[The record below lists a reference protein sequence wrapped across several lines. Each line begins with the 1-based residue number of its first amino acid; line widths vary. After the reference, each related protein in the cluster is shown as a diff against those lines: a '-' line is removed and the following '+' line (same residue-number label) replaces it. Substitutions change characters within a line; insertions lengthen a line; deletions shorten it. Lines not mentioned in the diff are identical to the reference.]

1 MPRYTRHEFQVGEWW
16 LSQRSGSPAWYAT
29 CYDSETQRTRRVSLG
44 TDDFEQ
50 ARQKLLERYL
60 EQHRPQNASAEAVAL
75 ADILLD
81 YYKSHG
87 SQARSAGSVRTSCA
101 YWVEFFGEAAVAEA
115 TKPPR
120 LEAFIA
126 HLAGQ
131 GFATAYIQRILG
143 VGKAAL
149 QRAWRRGEIA
159 GAPYIPGVKVDY
171 GEPLGRPLKIAEL
184 ARLLQEAPDH
194 LRLMLMIL
202 IGTACRPEAALELTG
217 AQLDFDDRLIDLN
230 PRGRAQTKKFRP
242 VVKMPD
248 ALATVLANAP
258 SGRLVTFQ
266 GRPVKKINKAWRG
279 MRQAAELDEEVN
291 PYSIRHTVAR
301 WMRQNGV
308 PAWEVAAQLGH
319 KSRDY
324 RTTEL
329 YAAFDPAYLEN
340 AVRAIDMLFE
350 KLRASCAPV
359 DEPLFRTVRQ
369 QSIEIEWKC
378 GAGDGIRTHDPNLGK
393 VVLYP

>member
-1 MPRYTRHEFQVGEWW
+1 MPRYTKHEFQVGEWW

-29 CYDSETQRTRRVSLG
+29 CYDSEAQRTRRVSLG

-50 ARQKLLERYL
+50 ARQRLLERYL
-60 EQHRPQNASAEAVAL
+60 EQHRPQNAPAEAVAL

-87 SQARSAGSVRTSCA
+87 SQARSAGSVRTSCG
-101 YWVEFFGEAAVAEA
+101 YWVDFFGEASVAEA

-126 HLAGQ
+126 HLTGQ
-131 GFATAYIQRILG
+131 EFATAYIQRILG

-159 GAPYIPGVKVDY
+159 GAPYIPSVKVAY

-184 ARLLQEAPDH
+184 ARLLCEAPDH

-217 AQLDFDDRLIDLN
+217 AQLDFEDRLIDLN

-248 ALATVLANAP
+248 ALASVLANAP

-279 MRQAAELDEEVN
+279 MRVAAELDDEVN

-319 KSRDY
+319 KTRDY
-324 RTTEL
+324 RTAEL
-329 YAAFDPAYLEN
+329 YAAFDPAYLQN
-340 AVRAIDMLFE
+340 AVRAIDLLFE
-350 KLRASCAPV
+350 RLRASFAPV
-359 DEPLFRTVRQ
+359 DEPLFRAVYRQ
-369 QSIEIEWKC
+369 RVEIDWKF
-378 GAGDGIRTHDPNLGK
+378 GAGEGIRTPDPNLGK

>member
-1 MPRYTRHEFQVGEWW
+1 MPRYTKHSFQIGEWW

-29 CYDSETQRTRRVSLG
+29 FYDAAAKRTRRVSLG

-60 EQHRPQNASAEAVAL
+60 EEHRPQNAPAETVAL
-75 ADILLD
+75 ADIVLD
-81 YYKSHG
+81 YYKAHG
-87 SQARSAGSVRTSCA
+87 AQTRSAGSIRTSCG
-101 YWVEFFGEAAVAEA
+101 YWVDFFGDANIAEA

-126 HLAGQ
+126 HLTGQ

-149 QRAWRRGEIA
+149 KRAWRRGEIA
-159 GAPYIPGVKVDY
+159 GAPYIPSVKVDY

-184 ARLLQEAPDH
+184 ARLLAAAPDH
-194 LRLMLMIL
+194 LRLMLVIL

-217 AQLDFDDRLIDLN
+217 AQLDFEDGLIDLN

-242 VVKMPD
+242 VVKMPE
-248 ALATVLANAP
+248 ALATVLRGAP
-258 SGRLVTFQ
+258 DGRLVTFRGQ
-266 GRPVKKINKAWRG
+266 PVRKINKAWRG
-279 MRQAAELDEEVN
+279 MREAAQLDEEVN

-340 AVRAIDMLFE
+340 AVRAIDSLFDG
-350 KLRASCAPV
+350 LRASSAPV
-359 DEPLFRTVRQ
+359 DDPFFRAATRQ
-369 QSIEIEWKC
+369 DFDFNWKS
-378 GAGDGIRTHDPNLGK
+378 GAGEGIRTLDPNLGK

>member
-1 MPRYTRHEFQVGEWW
+1 MPRYTKHNFQVGEWW
-16 LSQRSGSPAWYAT
+16 LSRRSGSPAWYAT
-29 CYDSETQRTRRVSLG
+29 FYDQTAKRTRRVSLG

-50 ARQKLLERYL
+50 ARQSLLERYL
-60 EQHRPQNASAEAVAL
+60 EEHRPQNAPAETVAL
-75 ADILLD
+75 ADIVLD
-81 YYKSHG
+81 YYKAHG
-87 SQARSAGSVRTSCA
+87 AHARSAGSIRTSCG
-101 YWVEFFGEAAVAEA
+101 YWVDFFGDATIDEA

-120 LEAFIA
+120 LEAFVA
-126 HLAGQ
+126 HLTVR

-149 QRAWRRGEIA
+149 KRAWRRGEIT
-159 GAPYIPGVKVDY
+159 GAPYIPSVKVDY
-171 GEPLGRPLKIAEL
+171 GDSLGRPLKIGEL
-184 ARLLQEAPDH
+184 ARLLTAAPDH

-202 IGTACRPEAALELTG
+202 IGTACRPESALELTG
-217 AQLDFDDRLIDLN
+217 AQLDFEDGLIDLN

-242 VVKMPD
+242 VVKMPY
-248 ALATVLANAP
+248 ALTTVLRGAP
-258 SGRLVTFQ
+258 DGPLITFR

-279 MRQAAELDEEVN
+279 MREAAGLDEEVN

-329 YAAFDPAYLEN
+329 YAAFDPSYLSN
-340 AVRAIDMLFE
+340 AVRAIELLFDG
-350 KLRASCAPV
+350 LRASFAPV
-359 DEPLFRTVRQ
+359 DEPFFKGSRYQPIDL
-369 QSIEIEWKC
+369 IWKS
-378 GAGDGIRTHDPNLGK
+378 GAGEGIRTLDPNLGK

>member
-1 MPRYTRHEFQVGEWW
+1 MPRYTKHSFQVGEWW

-29 CYDSETQRTRRVSLG
+29 SYDGAAQRTRRVSLG

-50 ARQKLLERYL
+50 ARQRLLERYL
-60 EQHRPQNASAEAVAL
+60 EQHRPQSAPAETVAL

-87 SQARSAGSVRTSCA
+87 SQARSAGSVRTSCG
-101 YWVEFFGEAAVAEA
+101 YWVEFFGEASIAEA
-115 TKPPR
+115 TKPPQ

-126 HLAGQ
+126 HLTGQ

-159 GAPYIPGVKVDY
+159 GAPYIPSVKVDY
-171 GEPLGRPLKIAEL
+171 GEPLGRPLKSAEL
-184 ARLLQEAPDH
+184 ARLLREAPDH

-202 IGTACRPEAALELTG
+202 IGSACRPEAALELTG

-248 ALATVLANAP
+248 ALASVLANAP

-329 YAAFDPAYLEN
+329 YAAFDPAYLQN
-340 AVRAIDMLFE
+340 AVRAIDLLFE
-350 KLRASCAPV
+350 KLRASFAPV
-359 DEPLFRTVRQ
+359 DEPLFRAVRQ
-369 QSIEIEWKC
+369 QRIDLDWRF
-378 GAGDGIRTHDPNLGK
+378 GAGEGIRTPDPNLGK